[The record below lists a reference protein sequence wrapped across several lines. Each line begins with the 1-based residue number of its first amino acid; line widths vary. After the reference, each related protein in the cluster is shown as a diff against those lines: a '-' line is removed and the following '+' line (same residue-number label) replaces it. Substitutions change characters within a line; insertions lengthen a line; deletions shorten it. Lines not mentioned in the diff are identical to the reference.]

1 MNDHFRI
8 SYVEGA
14 IKWLLLAP
22 SSRPVHRIEALPL
35 VFALGLWPFNEAQV
49 ICRQR
54 LFSEGVFA
62 SIIQKYGI
70 FGLFWPLTMASAA
83 TRLPIEPFGGQ
94 KLTPGA
100 DRSIDGKLFS
110 SSRRLTNR
118 R

>member
-14 IKWLLLAP
+14 KKWLPLAP
-22 SSRPVHRIEALPL
+22 SSRPAHRIEALPL
-35 VFALGLWPFNEAQV
+35 VFTLGWWPLNEAHL
-49 ICRQR
+49 IRRQP
-54 LFSEGVFA
+54 LFSEAMFA
-62 SIIQKYGI
+62 SVIQKYGI

-100 DRSIDGKLFS
+100 DRSIDGKIFS